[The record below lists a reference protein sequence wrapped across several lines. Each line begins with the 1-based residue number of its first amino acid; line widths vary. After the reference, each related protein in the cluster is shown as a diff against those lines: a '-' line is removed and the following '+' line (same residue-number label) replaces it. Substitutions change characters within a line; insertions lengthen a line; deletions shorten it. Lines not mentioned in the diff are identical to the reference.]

1 MRPSVK
7 GAFRRRK
14 NRLIRTGSRIALF
27 AASVFF
33 LLCCTAGVF
42 LLAVSPT
49 NRLQAEYDSVLEL
62 DSALADLQRSLLRA
76 ALSSPDLAR
85 AAVEGPLS
93 RAEKTL
99 AAASSLEVVSRVST
113 SFIDSLP
120 PAGAAIESARSLAS
134 APGDEAEFAA
144 GAISVSG
151 EIDKARA
158 GIMAARPFVA
168 RAIDSIRFRTFAV
181 SGSIIV
187 GTWLLGLLAVRLLSV
202 SLSRSSRRAV
212 AVLDSVLAGNVESSL
227 DGVEAEGDRDA
238 LMKRVSELVGA
249 LREISASV
257 SADLS
262 SNIASSSSLTDSL
275 GNTSATFEVVDGF
288 IENIRG
294 EVGSLE
300 QQVKTV
306 KQGLE
311 RITTGLAHLGTG
323 IADQKGVV
331 EGSLESVNGMIDSV
345 GEMAERAVRDERVV
359 HDLVVSSAE
368 SQELFSSTYQKITTI
383 KDSVSRINGMASV
396 IDSIAEQT
404 SMLALNAAI
413 EAAHAGDAGKGFAV
427 VAEEITKLAE
437 AASESSREISL
448 SIEEIVENITAMA
461 DSSGALDTAFSAMT
475 TDIELAHRTIL
486 EFSRGLAASNRDTKG
501 VLETM
506 NALNAVSNE
515 VTRDSGLMA
524 EGAGEI
530 EKSMAELEMISSRV
544 FDGITAMSHMLDG
557 LKDAVAEFGKVSAEM
572 KRSGEAISGTL
583 ERLK

>member
-1 MRPSVK
+1 M
-7 GAFRRRK
+7 
-14 NRLIRTGSRIALF
+14 RTGSRIALF
-27 AASVFF
+27 IASVFF

-62 DSALADLQRSLLRA
+62 DSALGDLQRSLLRA
-76 ALSSPDLAR
+76 ALSAPDAARTALDSPLASAER
-85 AAVEGPLS
+85 A
-93 RAEKTL
+93 L
-99 AAASSLEVVSRVST
+99 AAASSLDVVSRVT
-113 SFIDSLP
+113 
-120 PAGAAIESARSLAS
+120 PAFDDALVPASAAIASVKSLSAN
-134 APGDEAEFAA
+134 PGGDAEFAA
-144 GAISVSG
+144 RAVSVSG
-151 EIDKARA
+151 AIDEARA
-158 GIMAARPFVA
+158 GIMAARPLVA
-168 RAIDSIRFRTFAV
+168 KAVDSIRFWTFAV

-212 AVLDSVLAGNVESSL
+212 AVLDSVLSGNVETSL
-227 DGVEAEGDRDA
+227 EGAGAEGERDA
-238 LMKRVSELVGA
+238 LMQRVVELVGA

-257 SADLS
+257 RDDLS

-275 GNTSATFEVVDGF
+275 GNMAATFEVVDGF

-300 QQVKTV
+300 DQVKTV

-311 RITTGLAHLGTG
+311 RITTGLAHLGLG

-331 EGSLESVNGMIDSV
+331 DGSLESVNGMIDSI
-345 GEMAERAVRDERVV
+345 GEMAERAIRDERVV

-368 SQELFSSTYQKITTI
+368 SQAIFSATYQKITTI

-437 AASESSREISL
+437 AASDSSREISL
-448 SIEEIVENITAMA
+448 SIEEIVENITTMA
-461 DSSGALDTAFSAMT
+461 DSSGALDAAFSEMT
-475 TDIELAHRTIL
+475 ADIESAHKTIL

-506 NALNAVSNE
+506 NALNAVSSD

-530 EKSMAELEMISSRV
+530 EHSMSELEMISSRV
-544 FDGITAMSHMLDG
+544 FDGITAMSLMLDG
-557 LKDAVAEFGKVSAEM
+557 LKDAVSEFGKVSGEM
-572 KRSGEAISGTL
+572 KRSGEAISAAL

>member
-1 MRPSVK
+1 MR
-7 GAFRRRK
+7 
-14 NRLIRTGSRIALF
+14 IGSRIALF
-27 AASVFF
+27 VVSLFF

-62 DSALADLQRSLLRA
+62 DSALGDLQRALLRA
-76 ALSSPDLAR
+76 ALSSPDIAQSTLADSLTR
-85 AAVEGPLS
+85 VDA
-93 RAEKTL
+93 RL
-99 AAASSLEVVSRVST
+99 AAASSLEGVSR
-113 SFIDSLP
+113 IA
-120 PAGAAIESARSLAS
+120 PAFSSALGPAVDAIAAARSLSSRPYDDAS
-134 APGDEAEFAA
+134 FAA
-144 GAISVSG
+144 LAVSVSG
-151 EIDKARA
+151 MIDGARS
-158 GIMAARPFVA
+158 GIMAARPAVA
-168 RAIDSIRFRTFAV
+168 GAIDGIRLWTFIV
-181 SGSIIV
+181 SGAIIV

-212 AVLDSVLAGNVESSL
+212 GVLDAVLSGNVETSL
-227 DGVEAEGDRDA
+227 DGIEADGERDA
-238 LMKRVSELVGA
+238 LMSRVVELVGA
-249 LREISASV
+249 LREINSSV
-257 SADLS
+257 RDDLS
-262 SNIASSSSLTDSL
+262 SNISSCANLSVSL

-300 QQVKTV
+300 EQVKTV
-306 KQGLE
+306 KQGLS
-311 RITTGLAHLGTG
+311 RITTGLEHLGSG

-331 EGSLESVNGMIDSV
+331 EGSLESVNGMIDSI
-345 GEMAERAVRDERVV
+345 GEMADRATRDERVV

-368 SQELFSSTYQKITTI
+368 SQEIFSSTYQKITTI

-437 AASESSREISL
+437 AASDSSREISL
-448 SIEEIVENITAMA
+448 SIDEIVENITTMA
-461 DSSGALDTAFSAMT
+461 DSSGALDTAFSTMT
-475 TDIELAHRTIL
+475 ADIERAHRTIL
-486 EFSRGLAASNRDTKG
+486 EFSRGLTASNRDTKG

-506 NALNAVSNE
+506 NALNAVSND

-530 EKSMAELEMISSRV
+530 ETSMSELEMISSRV
-544 FDGITAMSHMLDG
+544 FDGITAMSLMLNG
-557 LKDAVAEFGKVSAEM
+557 LKEAVVDFGKVSAEM